1 MKCVLRQRR
10 LALMTSHVARD
21 LKRSSDVYRGQDV
34 IGESCFERKY
44 ESNINYCLSI
54 VVFRKLPGRLLFYSL
69 PLRSIPLAPCGPLRL
84 RVMVGAGTRMLAMM
98 SIDLITSRDSNK
110 LIHSPPPSRSPPN
123 TSPHSRHT
131 EHSSPHRNKRFHRKK
146 F

>member
-69 PLRSIPLAPCGPLRL
+69 PLRSYSSCSLRL
-84 RVMVGAGTRMLAMM
+84 LAAACDGGCWHENVGDDVNRLDNVARFKQTNPLP
-98 SIDLITSRDSNK
+98 TSQSK
-110 LIHSPPPSRSPPN
+110 SAKYVAPF
-123 TSPHSRHT
+123 
-131 EHSSPHRNKRFHRKK
+131 SSYRAFESASK
-146 F
+146 